1 MAQQN
6 HIRHMLCLHPWQ
18 MLRVRE
24 VMMSLLE
31 LQDGGFRMLKL
42 VVEKGIQQVICMK
55 AWVFL
60 HDWTR
65 LDSVLLF
72 EH

>member
-6 HIRHMLCLHPWQ
+6 HKRHMICLHPWQ
-18 MLRVRE
+18 TLRVRE

-31 LQDGGFRMLKL
+31 LQDGGFQMLKL
-42 VVEKGIQQVICMK
+42 VVEKGLQQVNCMK

-60 HDWTR
+60 HD
-65 LDSVLLF
+65 
-72 EH
+72 